1 MLLVTII
8 NSLTN
13 REVGV
18 DVEEEV
24 AADVV
29 VAVEEVEVE
38 DIGEDF
44 VGEAEG
50 EEGISI
56 LTTNG
61 LRYCF

>member
-18 DVEEEV
+18 AVEEEV
-24 AADVV
+24 AADV
-29 VAVEEVEVE
+29 AVEEVEVEE

-44 VGEAEG
+44 VGEAEA
-50 EEGISI
+50 EEEISI
-56 LTTNG
+56 PTTNV
-61 LRYCF
+61 LRCCL

>member
-44 VGEAEG
+44 VGEAEV

-61 LRYCF
+61 LCYCF

>member
-1 MLLVTII
+1 VA
-8 NSLTN
+8 
-13 REVGV
+13 
-18 DVEEEV
+18 VEEEV
-24 AADVV
+24 AAD

-44 VGEAEG
+44 VGEAEV

-61 LRYCF
+61 LRCCF